1 MKTGYMQEFTEHKDI
16 ATERGERER
25 GIGREKERESRN
37 RDRNPPDLGTYWD
50 TIVMVPIL

>member
-25 GIGREKERESRN
+25 GRGREKARN
-37 RDRNPPDLGTYWD
+37 RDRQTPPDLGTYWD
-50 TIVMVPIL
+50 TMVMVSILQM

>member
-25 GIGREKERESRN
+25 GRGREKARN
-37 RDRNPPDLGTYWD
+37 RDRQTPPDLGTYWD